1 MMNAKHRPLLTIGA
15 AIGLAAALCAC
26 DSRNPAPEQAP
37 NATAAPE
44 PLPPPENLAA
54 DAELANEAAEAEA
67 LDAQIGGN
75 QSGAEPNMQ

>member
-1 MMNAKHRPLLTIGA
+1 MNTKHRPLPTVGA

-26 DSRNPAPEQAP
+26 DSRDPAPEQAP
-37 NATAAPE
+37 NAAAASE

-75 QSGAEPNMQ
+75 QSGAEPNMR